1 MTRVQM
7 EISEASDLTRAEVF
21 ALYEAVG
28 WAAYTR
34 QPETLLAALNG
45 SSLLVTA
52 RADGKLVGLARAIS
66 DGATIC
72 YLQDI
77 LVDPG
82 HQRTGIGQGLLGLI
96 LAEYRDVRQK
106 VLITDADSSQ
116 RAFYESAGFTEAH
129 DLTPNPIRA
138 FVRID

>member
-1 MTRVQM
+1 MLM
-7 EISEASDLTRAEVF
+7 GISEAADLAQAEVV

-34 QPETLLAALNG
+34 QPETLLAALKG
-45 SSLLVTA
+45 SSLLATA

-77 LVDPG
+77 LVDPR
-82 HQRTGIGQGLLGLI
+82 HQRTGIGQGLLRLI
-96 LAEYRDVRQK
+96 LAEYPDVRQK
-106 VLITDADSSQ
+106 VLITDADAGQ
-116 RAFYESAGFTEAH
+116 RAFYESVGFTEAH

-138 FVRID
+138 FVRFD